1 MTFERDAMCQKMV
14 NFQKR
19 MDEFNERLEDI
30 DKSIG
35 RKAEIEMKQ
44 EERDGEVIGRI
55 EEQLDVI
62 LERMRLLD
70 CFVEKISLKL
80 RMMNPDIDALD

>member
-44 EERDGEVIGRI
+44 DERDGEVIGRS

-70 CFVEKISLKL
+70 CFVEKISIKL
-80 RMMNPDIDALD
+80 QMMNRDIDALD

>member
-1 MTFERDAMCQKMV
+1 MIYETYAMCDKMLG
-14 NFQKR
+14 FQKR
-19 MDEFNERLEDI
+19 MDIFTDRLNDFQKI
-30 DKSIG
+30 ICRDG
-35 RKAEIEMKQ
+35 EIEMER

-70 CFVEKISLKL
+70 CFVEKMSIKL
-80 RMMNPDIDALD
+80 QMMNPDIDALD